1 MSDGFLLK
9 SEIELGNWIWFIFVV
24 FYIKKTTWKLT
35 KEFVT
40 EDFIEG
46 FVLYP
51 ALTKSLT
58 NHHLLGFVREF
69 MTEYC

>member
-1 MSDGFLLK
+1 MSDGFLMK

-24 FYIKKTTWKLT
+24 FILKNNLKINKGIC
-35 KEFVT
+35 
-40 EDFIEG
+40 DGRFIEG